1 MATGVTS
8 TRLVGRSLELAQLQA
23 ALADA
28 ASGQPSLAFIVG
40 ESGVG
45 KSRLVAEL
53 QVRAAADGARVLHG
67 DCVELGDGELA
78 YAPLVTALRPLVRDA
93 DPVLAALPADML
105 AELATLFPGLGE
117 ARERARGAGD
127 QARVFEALLAV
138 VDGLSRTAPVLLVI
152 EDLHWA
158 DASTRAF
165 LRFLAATLGDERVLL
180 VATYRP
186 DELHR
191 RHPLRP
197 LLAELER
204 VRALR
209 IDLAGLTRD
218 ELAEQ
223 LAGILGSP
231 PDAALVD
238 RLYAR
243 SEGNPLFTEE
253 LLAAGTDGL
262 GAVPPSLAAAL
273 ALRIEKLSGDAQEL
287 VRVLAAG
294 GKLDDAI
301 LAEVSRLEPRALRE
315 ALREAV
321 ASHIVVP
328 EGDCY
333 VLRHALLREAV
344 HDELLPGER

>member
-1 MATGVTS
+1 MSTGVTS
-8 TRLVGRSLELAQLQA
+8 TRLVGRRLELAQLEA

-28 ASGQPSLAFIVG
+28 ADGQPSLGFVVG

-45 KSRLVAEL
+45 KSRLVSEL
-53 QVRAAADGARVLHG
+53 MARAAAGGARALRG

-93 DPVLAALPADML
+93 DPVLSALPADML

-117 ARERARGAGD
+117 ARERERGGGD

-138 VDGLSRTAPVLLVI
+138 IEGLSREAPVLIVI

-165 LRFLAATLGDERVLL
+165 LRFLAATLGDERVLV

-209 IDLAGLTRD
+209 IDLEGLSRD
-218 ELAEQ
+218 ELGEQ
-223 LAGILGSP
+223 LADLLGAP

-243 SEGNPLFTEE
+243 SEGNPLFTE
-253 LLAAGTDGL
+253 
-262 GAVPPSLAAAL
+262 
-273 ALRIEKLSGDAQEL
+273 
-287 VRVLAAG
+287 
-294 GKLDDAI
+294 
-301 LAEVSRLEPRALRE
+301 
-315 ALREAV
+315 
-321 ASHIVVP
+321 
-328 EGDCY
+328 
-333 VLRHALLREAV
+333 
-344 HDELLPGER
+344 